1 MKHKQGNLER
11 EEACTYLAWVWGEF
25 KWETRPKSPKNMFNL
40 LKTFPIWFNKR
51 DLQRRGGE
59 NRKSQFRKQDHLG
72 GVSGVRLAAIFSN
85 FLFFFGELKILEQL
99 RLRGSLSV

>member
-1 MKHKQGNLER
+1 
-11 EEACTYLAWVWGEF
+11 
-25 KWETRPKSPKNMFNL
+25 MFNL

-72 GVSGVRLAAIFSN
+72 GVSGV
-85 FLFFFGELKILEQL
+85 
-99 RLRGSLSV
+99 